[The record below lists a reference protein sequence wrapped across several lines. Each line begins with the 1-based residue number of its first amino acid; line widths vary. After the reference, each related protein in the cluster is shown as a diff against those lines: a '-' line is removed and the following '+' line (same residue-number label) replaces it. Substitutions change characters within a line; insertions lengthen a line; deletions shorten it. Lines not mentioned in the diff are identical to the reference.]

1 MNHRSLTESQ
11 TYAPRFHPK
20 GLTHFNIGFRADAPG
35 PNEFLVDLETSMVAE
50 YLLKNSRGKTVRVCL
65 TSVYDLAKFIV
76 AAIEHGPGNWP
87 REFTLRGDRLSVED
101 LVKSCSYVANSMCA
115 SLPSRCSQLTIPAT
129 LEHRVLEYTEIQ
141 PLLDYYRQTH
151 DARRVCV
158 MQELL
163 DVADGRYDF
172 STASLNEVVT
182 RSRSLDVQP
191 MTFLQWFSSIWQ
203 AAGPET

>member
-11 TYAPRFHPK
+11 TYDPRFHPK
-20 GLTHFNIGFRADAPG
+20 GLTHFNIGYRTDVPG

-101 LVKSCSYVANSMCA
+101 LVKSCSYVTN
-115 SLPSRCSQLTIPAT
+115 TT
-129 LEHRVLEYTEIQ
+129 LEHRVLEYTDIQ